1 MHTTK
6 RARSRGKWF
15 VGSVLLA
22 LVGCGGDS
30 EVEAADNVNPA
41 GGQSPEVAR
50 TESSGPDQADSG
62 QSDEAADASKAAD
75 APAAV
80 AAESDATP
88 PRPAQ
93 PPALGRAT
101 SRDLG
106 DLDQVLKERRLRVLV
121 PYARPFFFVEEGQP
135 KGITFELFREFGTW
149 LEEQNDLR
157 RGDLSI
163 ICIPCP
169 LDAVIP
175 WLNEGYGD
183 VAAGALTITPERESE
198 VAFSVPLMKD
208 VDEVLLASQEAPPVT
223 KLADLAGREVWV
235 ADGSSYA
242 EHLAARS
249 EELVAKGLEPIRI
262 TLARSTLTTTALI
275 EMVHAGILDYIVCD
289 AYLAE
294 LWAQELDGLRLHSDV
309 KIHTGGELAWAVRKD
324 NTQLHAALN
333 DFAKTAKKGSLL
345 GNILIK
351 RYFGSTKWI
360 HNPIDEANRARI
372 DRYAGWIQELSEEYQ
387 FDWLRVAAQC
397 FQESRLDPDATSRSG
412 ALGLMQLLPSTAK
425 DMGCEDPLDPEQN
438 LRAGI
443 KYLDWL
449 RTNFFA
455 DPELDEEERMN
466 FILAAYNAGPGN
478 VRRWRKQAPD
488 HGLDPNRWRHHVER
502 LALEH
507 VGVQPV
513 RYVDNIEAYYVAYTL
528 AIELQA
534 AEREAEAPR

>member
-1 MHTTK
+1 MQTTM
-6 RARSRGKWF
+6 RAGNRGAWF
-15 VGSVLLA
+15 AGLLLLA
-22 LVGCGGDS
+22 LAACGGDG
-30 EVEAADNVNPA
+30 EVQAAENAKPA
-41 GGQSPEVAR
+41 GDQSPEVVRA
-50 TESSGPDQADSG
+50 ESSG
-62 QSDEAADASKAAD
+62 SDKANAEDGDGGAEASETSE
-75 APAAV
+75 APAA
-80 AAESDATP
+80 AEVEATP
-88 PRPAQ
+88 PPPAQ

-101 SRDLG
+101 TRDVG
-106 DLDQVLKERRLRVLV
+106 DLDRVLEERRLRVLV
-121 PYARPFFFVEEGQP
+121 PYARPFFFVEDGQP

-169 LDAVIP
+169 LDAVVP

-183 VAAGALTITPERESE
+183 VAAGALTITPERSAE
-198 VAFSVPLMKD
+198 VAFTAPLVKD
-208 VDEVLLASQEAPPVT
+208 VDEVLLASQDAPPVAS
-223 KLADLAGREVWV
+223 LSDLAGREVWV

-262 TLARSTLTTTALI
+262 MRARPTLTTTALI

-294 LWAQELDGLRLHSDV
+294 LWAQELDGLRLHLDV
-309 KIHTGGELAWAVRKD
+309 KVHTGGELAWAMRKD

-333 DFAKTAKKGSLL
+333 EFAKTAKKGSLL

-360 HNPIDEANRARI
+360 HNPIDEEHRARI
-372 DRYAGWIQELSEEYQ
+372 DRYAGWIQELSEEYD

-397 FQESRLDPDATSRSG
+397 FQESRLDPDAVSRSG

-425 DMGCEDPLDPEQN
+425 DMGCEDPTDPKQN

-449 RTNFFA
+449 RTNFF
-455 DPELDEEERMN
+455 DEPELEEEERMN

-478 VRRWRKQAPD
+478 VRRWRKEAPE
-488 HGLDPNRWRHHVER
+488 HGLDPNRWRHNVER

-528 AIELQA
+528 AIELRD
-534 AEREAEAPR
+534 AESEAEAPR